1 MPKFSVIVPIYNVEA
16 YLERCLNSLKNQTF
30 TDFEVLCVN
39 DGSPANEQVI
49 IDEYVKKYPEIIKG
63 IRKENGGYGSVLERG
78 FKESDAD
85 CILI

>member
-49 IDEYVKKYPEIIKG
+49 IDRFV
-63 IRKENGGYGSVLERG
+63 SVYCQ
-78 FKESDAD
+78 F
-85 CILI
+85 